1 MRTSISKKLLAG
13 ALSVMMVLSLFAGVP
28 ANKAQAASYSLK
40 QKNGLTKMYS
50 GSTYSYNVNG
60 VEKGQYIKI
69 SRNYTSTKVTAKENG
84 KTKTLKAGKKGSL
97 KLNGTGKQL
106 TFKATLAAKDN
117 IYTNKV
123 TVKVYSKAGKVVK
136 TLTKSAKVYKKTT
149 AVTLDKTEATLKVG
163 ETATLTATKT
173 PAKCTRSITWA
184 TSDASVATVE
194 GGVVTAVAPGTAT
207 ITAKSGA
214 KTATATITVEAK
226 EAELVDLK
234 VTGSKKLTATLSAT
248 AEVAAADLVVKKGTV
263 TLTPADVTV
272 DGTNVVI
279 TLASKLSKDTYSVT
293 YKEKTLSVEAEDEK
307 LVEFK
312 TVGTALA
319 QAANDAIT
327 PNADVALDGDNA
339 TVNATINYQALNQ
352 YGEPMNANILSVTS
366 TFGGAANYTEPTAKK
381 DGTIYVYN
389 IAAALGIVGTEGN
402 IIIVSKDGVSSTC
415 KVTMSETAKVKE
427 IKLAGIWSKTG
438 NAYVDAIPAE
448 KAATNF
454 ALVIDAYDQYERP
467 ITNLAM
473 LEQTISQAQVMTNVK
488 VVDIGAGKLDKT
500 QSFETVEVNGV
511 EKIALKLEHST
522 GSVAKAGTL
531 QVIVVGDRFGS
542 VMNETVKVEQID
554 LIKSFTF
561 AATDTIYNK
570 SKNVLSYSATSAS
583 GKEVTDYDT
592 LKKLVEFGA
601 TDAIEWARNT
611 DGTAKLVYKP
621 NVNSGAG
628 QTLDATN
635 ENMKQSTILSATAT
649 CNAGISAG
657 DQIVVPKTFT
667 VYEEKKVVGLVKY
680 TGATASADADVE
692 IYKSYFVYEDQY
704 GNSIDSTEAA
714 AYSAIRFDYE
724 ATKAGVRVD
733 LAEGVD
739 AAADVVTTITQA
751 DVDKLYISIADQSD
765 DNGGDFDKS
774 KAQLTLTFAE
784 TNAKHASN
792 LTATCRLWEKKVA
805 VGDPKSGVVEAN
817 FKVTGTVNGKKI
829 VIPTA
834 NYTIVNDT
842 YEAIT
847 SSEYAK
853 DSKLV
858 KKATVTINVVLA
870 DPEDG
875 TEYTETLTCDYE
887 YSAAPSYAKAIYSY
901 TDLEGVT
908 PVELSEGDIETDTI
922 TTAKLS
928 EAFTVLDQYQAPFD
942 TKLALSISFGE
953 KCDNFEV
960 KNPNTTKAT
969 ITNVTFVDGAE
980 FTVTASVANAN
991 GLTATQDF
999 KLVAGPA
1006 YAGGTPTA
1014 TIETP
1019 TSGVVTF
1026 AKGTGSAN
1034 AYYIVLEGAAEAP
1047 TAAYIKEHGSNITA
1061 GLTLTVADHNKKL
1074 YLVADDSQGL
1084 FSSVVTKTITAE
1096 NDPSNNFELN

>member
-28 ANKAQAASYSLK
+28 ANKAQAAAS
-40 QKNGLTKMYS
+40 
-50 GSTYSYNVNG
+50 V
-60 VEKGQYIKI
+60 
-69 SRNYTSTKVTAKENG
+69 KVTG
-84 KTKTLKAGKKGSL
+84 KTAVYTGTTNTYKVVNLKKAQYVKVSVTGDAKKLVTVKKGGKKLATTKKVYGGKTITLKVANKKAAGKKYTLVVKAYKKGAT
-97 KLNGTGKQL
+97 KP
-106 TFKATLAAKDN
+106 FKTIKK
-117 IYTNKV
+117 TV
-123 TVKVYSKAGKVVK
+123 TVYSK
-136 TLTKSAKVYKKTT
+136 TT
-149 AVTLDKTEATLKVG
+149 SVTLDQTEATLKVG
-163 ETATLTATKT
+163 ETVTLTATKK
-173 PAKCTRSITWA
+173 PAKNTKAIKW
-184 TSDASVATVE
+184 TSSDETVATVAD
-194 GGVVTAVAPGTAT
+194 GVVTAVAAGTAT
-207 ITAKSGA
+207 IKATSGA
-214 KTATATITVEAK
+214 KSATATITVEEAKK

-366 TFGGAANYTEPTAKK
+366 TFGGAANFTEPTAKK

-402 IIIVSKDGVSSTC
+402 IIIVSKDGVSNTC

-488 VVDIGAGKLDKT
+488 VVDNGAGKLDKT

-592 LKKLVEFGA
+592 LKKLVKFGVA
-601 TDAIEWARNT
+601 DAIEWVRNT

-649 CNAGISAG
+649 CNAEISAG

-680 TGATASADADVE
+680 TGATASAEADVE
-692 IYKSYFVYEDQY
+692 IYKSYFVFEDQY

-724 ATKAGVRVD
+724 TTKAGVQVAID
-733 LAEGVD
+733 EGVD
-739 AAADVVTTITQA
+739 AVADVVTTITQA
-751 DVDKLYISIADQSD
+751 NVDKLYISIADQSD
-765 DNGGDFDKS
+765 NNAGDFDKS

-792 LTATCRLWEKKVA
+792 LTATCKLWEKKVA

-870 DPEDG
+870 DPKDG

-908 PVELSEGDIETDTI
+908 PVELNEGDIETDTI

-953 KCDNFEV
+953 KCDGFTV

-969 ITNVTFVDGAE
+969 ITNVTFVEGAE

-999 KLVAGPA
+999 KFVAGPVTPVTVSSIA
-1006 YAGGTPTA
+1006 VVGSSSASADNTAALASTDITANGSYDFATNGKLLVTKSNGTKELITITAGMITNVSGEGYSKSGTAVEANADPA
-1014 TIETP
+1014 A
-1019 TSGVVTF
+1019 SAVVTF
-1026 AKGTGSAN
+1026 T
-1034 AYYIVLEGAAEAP
+1034 YEGK
-1047 TAAYIKEHGSNITA
+1047 TTTV
-1061 GLTLTVADHNKKL
+1061 TLNK
-1074 YLVADDSQGL
+1074 
-1084 FSSVVTKTITAE
+1084 SV
-1096 NDPSNNFELN
+1096 